1 MLRTTSSSILRAAVA
16 AVSVISCLP
25 KDTRPPPG
33 SLDVTATADSTLLG
47 GGRSIST
54 SDGWTVSYDRF
65 LIAISSQLSGDS
77 TCASYYTDGYRRIF
91 DMGFPGPQK
100 VNLLYALGHCNFGFR
115 VASADPDP
123 LEPLGEGVTQADKN
137 LMATADTDFY
147 TKEPTG
153 IALYAKGKATKGDV
167 TKTFTW
173 SFRQRI
179 SYQRCAEPAVPGD
192 AAGADDAAGGDDAAG
207 ADAELDANELTGP
220 QGVDLAG
227 GDAKSVDIRI
237 HGESLFLDST
247 DPTKGAL
254 RFDVIAAADDM
265 SGDHDGD
272 VTLLELHKI
281 SLSDISVPGRYQ
293 QPPPSAG
300 AAVPDS
306 GNAAWTTLEDFV
318 YLGLVPKVARFEDK
332 GTCSTMPR
340 RGD

>member
-1 MLRTTSSSILRAAVA
+1 MLRTTLSSIFRAIAA

-33 SLDVTATADSTLLG
+33 SLDVTATADPALLG
-47 GGRSIST
+47 GTRSIST
-54 SDGWTVSYDRF
+54 SDGWTISYDRF
-65 LIAISSQLSGDS
+65 LISISSQLSGDT

-91 DMGFPGPQK
+91 DMGFPGPQR
-100 VNLLYALGHCNFGFR
+100 VNLLYALGHCDFGFR
-115 VASADPDP
+115 VASADTDP
-123 LEPLGEGVTQADKN
+123 LEPLGEGVTLADKN
-137 LMATADTDFY
+137 FMATGDTDFY

-167 TKTFTW
+167 TKTFAW

-179 SYQRCAEPAVPGD
+179 SYQRCAEPAIPGD
-192 AAGADDAAGGDDAAG
+192 AAGEDDAAG
-207 ADAELDANELTGP
+207 ADAELDASELTGP
-220 QGVDLAG
+220 RGVDLAG

-247 DPTKGAL
+247 DPSKGAL
-254 RFDVIAAADDM
+254 RFDVIAAADDT

-272 VTLLELHKI
+272 VTLPELHN
-281 SLSDISVPGRYQ
+281 SLLSDISVPGRYQ
-293 QPPPSAG
+293 QPPPLPG

-318 YLGLVPKVARFEDK
+318 YLGLFPQVARFEDRGK
-332 GTCSTMPR
+332 CSINPR